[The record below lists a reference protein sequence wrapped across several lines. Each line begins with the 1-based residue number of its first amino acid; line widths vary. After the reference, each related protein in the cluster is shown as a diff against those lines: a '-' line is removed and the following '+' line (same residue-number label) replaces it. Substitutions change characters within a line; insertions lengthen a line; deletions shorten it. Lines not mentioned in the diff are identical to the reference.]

1 MGEEKDLLSSLLL
14 ELRRGTLTMS
24 VLSQMKEPKYGYALV
39 QSLEEKGVAIDPNTL
54 YPLLRRL
61 ENQGLLESRWE
72 TGGAGF
78 AFAMLLGAFLVCK
91 GECGRGKRS
100 ARAGAREHKAR
111 GKEGAQG
118 CRGYS
123 AVGHDVQILSHL
135 APREGRSRAGE
146 SFERGGRVCLGAK
159 LVYPG

>member
-14 ELRRGTLTMS
+14 ELRRGTLTIS

-72 TGGAGF
+72 TGGAKPRKYYQRTKYGIEIYEKLK
-78 AFAMLLGAFLVCK
+78 AYWQNLSAGMDRLL
-91 GECGRGKRS
+91 
-100 ARAGAREHKAR
+100 RE
-111 GKEGAQG
+111 E
-118 CRGYS
+118 
-123 AVGHDVQILSHL
+123 
-135 APREGRSRAGE
+135 E
-146 SFERGGRVCLGAK
+146 S
-159 LVYPG
+159 

>member
-14 ELRRGTLTMS
+14 EFRRGTLTIS

-72 TGGAGF
+72 TGGAKPRKYYQLTKYGTEIYEKLK
-78 AFAMLLGAFLVCK
+78 AYWQNLSAGMDRLL
-91 GECGRGKRS
+91 
-100 ARAGAREHKAR
+100 RE
-111 GKEGAQG
+111 E
-118 CRGYS
+118 
-123 AVGHDVQILSHL
+123 
-135 APREGRSRAGE
+135 E
-146 SFERGGRVCLGAK
+146 S
-159 LVYPG
+159 